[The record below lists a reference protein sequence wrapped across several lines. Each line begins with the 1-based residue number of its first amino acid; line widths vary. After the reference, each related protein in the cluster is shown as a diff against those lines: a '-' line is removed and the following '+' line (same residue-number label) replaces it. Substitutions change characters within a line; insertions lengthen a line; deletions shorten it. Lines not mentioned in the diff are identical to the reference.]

1 MMSSLR
7 RLTITLAI
15 VLAACAGSPFQWAD
29 VRRIS
34 PGMTPQEVTN
44 IIGTPTSVAARGD
57 VLRYVWVHVNS
68 LTAASRT
75 LALEFKDG
83 KLVAVPPLPD
93 GYQ

>member
-1 MMSSLR
+1 MTKR
-7 RLTITLAI
+7 IRTAAILAALM
-15 VLAACAGSPFQWAD
+15 LAACAGSPFQWSD

-57 VLRYVWVHVNS
+57 VLRYVWVHVNG